1 METRTARLSVGH
13 SGGTAGAGSHNY
25 KVTLPTKWIE
35 RLGLG
40 VNNREMELALDG
52 DRIIITP
59 RLTAEEFAENA
70 IKHGHSVYKFS
81 FFDGDR
87 LCSVIYADF
96 TESRFVR
103 TTTRKISSKRLLAG
117 IPRRHGMTSGSS

>member
-13 SGGTAGAGSHNY
+13 SGGTAGAGSYNY
-25 KVTLPTKWIE
+25 KVALPTKWIE

-87 LCSVIYADF
+87 LCSVIFADF
-96 TESRFVR
+96 TEKQVR
-103 TTTRKISSKRLLAG
+103 ADNYTENIIKTAYGR
-117 IPRRHGMTSGSS
+117 TSGNF

>member
-13 SGGTAGAGSHNY
+13 SGGTAGAGSRNY

-70 IKHGHSVYKFS
+70 ISTDTV
-81 FFDGDR
+81 
-87 LCSVIYADF
+87 C
-96 TESRFVR
+96 
-103 TTTRKISSKRLLAG
+103 ISSAFLTA
-117 IPRRHGMTSGSS
+117 TDCAA

>member
-13 SGGTAGAGSHNY
+13 SGGTAGAGSRNY

-70 IKHGHSVYKFS
+70 INHAAQSVAVKKAELIHTVSVLY
-81 FFDGDR
+81 GI
-87 LCSVIYADF
+87 LC
-96 TESRFVR
+96 E
-103 TTTRKISSKRLLAG
+103 LPG
-117 IPRRHGMTSGSS
+117 

>member
-13 SGGTAGAGSHNY
+13 SGGTAGAGSRNY

-52 DRIIITP
+52 
-59 RLTAEEFAENA
+59 E
-70 IKHGHSVYKFS
+70 
-81 FFDGDR
+81 
-87 LCSVIYADF
+87 
-96 TESRFVR
+96 
-103 TTTRKISSKRLLAG
+103 
-117 IPRRHGMTSGSS
+117 GSL

>member
-1 METRTARLSVGH
+1 METRIARLSVGH
-13 SGGTAGAGSHNY
+13 SGGTAGAGSYNY
-25 KVTLPTKWIE
+25 KVALPTKWIE

-70 IKHGHSVYKFS
+70 KDSDRHVKTVKYQLRSPDEYCTPTVWKSAEPPEVY
-81 FFDGDR
+81 
-87 LCSVIYADF
+87 
-96 TESRFVR
+96 
-103 TTTRKISSKRLLAG
+103 
-117 IPRRHGMTSGSS
+117 SG